1 MKKSKDIESLKAELD
16 QERNYRD
23 AMIKSNKD
31 LENSIEKL
39 AKDLEMNR
47 KQAEDIASG
56 HFSAKSNQKYL
67 DQVNLLKKLE
77 TDIGVEK
84 EKLRILAEAD
94 TDITDLNLELLS
106 QSELLRLIKQLER
119 IKVDLHSSLQ
129 ETENK
134 IDACSQ
140 EFYRLDEMRQM
151 YITEQ
156 DLKNRSKRHPPTP
169 SASSRKHK

>member
-39 AKDLEMNR
+39 AKELEMHR

-84 EKLRILAEAD
+84 EKLRILAD
-94 TDITDLNLELLS
+94 TDITDLNLELL
-106 QSELLRLIKQLER
+106 
-119 IKVDLHSSLQ
+119 
-129 ETENK
+129 
-134 IDACSQ
+134 SQ

>member
-39 AKDLEMNR
+39 AKELEMHR

-106 QSELLRLIKQLER
+106 Q
-119 IKVDLHSSLQ
+119 
-129 ETENK
+129 
-134 IDACSQ
+134 

>member
-106 QSELLRLIKQLER
+106 Q
-119 IKVDLHSSLQ
+119 
-129 ETENK
+129 
-134 IDACSQ
+134 